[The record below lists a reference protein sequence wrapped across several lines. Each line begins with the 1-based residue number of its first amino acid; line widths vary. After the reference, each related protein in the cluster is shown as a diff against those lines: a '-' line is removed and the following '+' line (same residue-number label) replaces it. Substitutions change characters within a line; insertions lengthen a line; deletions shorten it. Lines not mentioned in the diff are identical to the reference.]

1 MKSKS
6 KKFKKVKKA
15 VKIRKKVFV
24 KKKQP
29 KKLAHLPKFS
39 KGKLRRVKKKKAKK
53 VNKKVFIKK
62 LVKIKRPKIKI
73 KKKKSKKVFVKRLAK
88 KVIKK
93 KKVKAKLVKIK
104 RQKIKKVNKLIK
116 KSKKKIAVKKLKIKK
131 LVRRPAPKRIV
142 REKTEENFSSDSL
155 FKAKIKVIGIGGG
168 GASIVSEIGRSLH
181 KASFVVAD
189 TDVRAFR
196 KKAGI
201 KQFLFGQELTH
212 GLGTGLNTELA
223 KAAAESEKERIAKLF
238 EGQDIVMLISC
249 LGGGLGSGATKGFA
263 EALENFQGIILGI
276 FTLPFKFEGKN
287 KQRLAYKALK
297 ELRKSL
303 NVSITIPN
311 ERIFKVIDENT
322 AITDAFSMVNKNL
335 IESLESLIDL
345 IYSPGI
351 INIDFAD
358 LRAILKGKGNIA
370 FLNTAEAQG
379 KDGASKLAEQILQNP
394 LYQNSN
400 FTADKILFNILGGPQ
415 LGMFDVD
422 KISRAIAQK
431 NPKAKIIFGISKD
444 GKYKNKIKTTLLMTG
459 QGAATEPVA
468 IKEVKEPEP
477 KIVRAKAEKKSAPV
491 INKKPILKKKK
502 KAVKKV
508 EEKVPVTLPE
518 LLPPVFNNVSVGTFE
533 SRKLSITEAPEVEKR
548 AIRRSALEIKEAE
561 EIEENKKSKQEEEWE
576 IPAFLRKVKLK

>member
-1 MKSKS
+1 MKSKR
-6 KKFKKVKKA
+6 KKIKKVKKA

-29 KKLAHLPKFS
+29 KKLVHLPKFS

-62 LVKIKRPKIKI
+62 LVKIKQPKIKI
-73 KKKKSKKVFVKRLAK
+73 KKKKSKKVFAKILAK
-88 KVIKK
+88 KVVKK
-93 KKVKAKLVKIK
+93 KKVKTRLVKIK
-104 RQKIKKVNKLIK
+104 KTKIKKVNKLVK
-116 KSKKKIAVKKLKIKK
+116 KSKKKKAVKKLKIKK
-131 LVRRPAPKRIV
+131 LVRRPVVKRV
-142 REKTEENFSSDSL
+142 VKEKTEENFSSDSL
-155 FKAKIKVIGIGGG
+155 FKAKIRVIGIGGG

-201 KQFLFGQELTH
+201 KQFLL
-212 GLGTGLNTELA
+212 
-223 KAAAESEKERIAKLF
+223 
-238 EGQDIVMLISC
+238 GQDIVMLISC

-297 ELRKSL
+297 DLRKSL

-415 LGMFDVD
+415 LSMFDVD
-422 KISRAIAQK
+422 KISRAIAEQ
-431 NPKAKIIFGISKD
+431 NPQAKIIFGISKD

-459 QGAATEPVA
+459 QGAVETETKKEAVKVSVA
-468 IKEVKEPEP
+468 P
-477 KIVRAKAEKKSAPV
+477 A
-491 INKKPILKKKK
+491 KKPLPVVKKKTVVKVIKKKK

-508 EEKVPVTLPE
+508 TEKQPIPFPD
-518 LLPPVFNNVSVGTFE
+518 LLPPPFNNVPAGTFDA
-533 SRKLSITEAPEVEKR
+533 RKLSITEAPEIEKR